1 MPYKK
6 TGERMN
12 KSIEKK
18 LLHFFTGG
26 NIHEDFAAARKKK
39 IAKLR
44 RLIRACFYVHLAAA
58 VICIALAAVL
68 KAGTAG
74 IVAVSLCEVLLLGLA
89 FLAVGDM
96 TLIKTLLCCGD
107 TAFAAAMF
115 VTGALISESSKTPFF
130 AIGTVM
136 IIVTLCAFGAYYAA
150 MCREFLDN
158 FSPLAIKKEHYTL
171 LPQLAEKYNKRVK
184 AEKSE
189 EEADEAF
196 DDEFSEDSSSDTPD
210 KYEMPEEKPAP
221 PAPPKTEIQILADRL
236 REILCTPKDDTIAD
250 IDDIAD
256 AMPKP
261 QAEAAPVIPEYPKT
275 EVRR

>member
-1 MPYKK
+1 
-6 TGERMN
+6 MN

-26 NIHEDFAAARKKK
+26 DIREDFAAARSKKT
-39 IAKLR
+39 AKLR

-58 VICIALAAVL
+58 VVCITLAVVL

-74 IVAVSLCEVLLLGLA
+74 IAAVSLCEVLLLGLA

-115 VTGALISESSKTPFF
+115 VTGALLSNSESKTPFF
-130 AIGTVM
+130 AVGAVM

-158 FSPLAIKKEHYTL
+158 FSPLAIRKEHYTL
-171 LPQLAEKYNKRVK
+171 LPQLANEYNKRVK
-184 AEKSE
+184 AEDHRE
-189 EEADEAF
+189 EN
-196 DDEFSEDSSSDTPD
+196 DDEDLEELSEDSSADTPD
-210 KYEMPEEKPAP
+210 KYEIPKEKPAP
-221 PAPPKTEIQILADRL
+221 PAPPKTEIRILAERL
-236 REILCTPKDDTIAD
+236 REILCTPKNNDTVE
-250 IDDIAD
+250 D
-256 AMPKP
+256 AMPKT
-261 QAEAAPVIPEYPKT
+261 QTESAPVIPEDPEYPKT
-275 EVRR
+275 EVR